1 MKQDRFAFAP
11 AGRGAILLDTSS
23 GAVLELNESAAFVW
37 ERKLSGEPVGDIV
50 DALAARYALPLG
62 AARHDVER
70 VLEPPREGSA
80 ENPGEAH
87 YERTPEGY
95 AFSFRDELAFL
106 LDSTGQMLRAAIEI
120 SENVAA
126 PLLRAVAPKILA
138 LQGETVLHASAVS
151 LGGKVIAFTGASG
164 AGKTTTARALSAA
177 GGAIVSEDLLWVE
190 TDGSR
195 VMVSESGERTIGAW
209 VAETAR
215 RLRAGGEI
223 DCRGFGAS
231 LRRGAL
237 LPLAEIGF
245 LDVRRRVGEGYLG
258 RALRPWETAG
268 LVFRNS
274 FHGSAESQAWI
285 RGLERAAKIGT
296 ASSGVE
302 LRLPDGLGRLE
313 LEMRRVGGAASL
325 RS

>member
-37 ERKLSGEPVGDIV
+37 ERKLSGEPLGVIV

-62 AARHDVER
+62 AARRDVEQ
-70 VLEPPREGSA
+70 VLEPPGEGPA

-87 YERTPEGY
+87 YESTPEGY
-95 AFSFRDELAFL
+95 AFSFRDELAFVL
-106 LDSTGQMLRAAIEI
+106 EPTGRRLKAAADIGEKM
-120 SENVAA
+120 AA
-126 PLLRAVAPKILA
+126 PLLRAVAPKLLA

-151 LGGKVIAFTGASG
+151 VGGKVIAFTGASG

-177 GGAIVSEDLLWVE
+177 GGAIVSEDLLWVGTE
-190 TDGSR
+190 GTE
-195 VMVSESGERTIGAW
+195 VMVAENGERVIGAW
-209 VAETAR
+209 VAEAER
-215 RLRAGGEI
+215 QLRASGEVE
-223 DCRGFGAS
+223 CGGFGAS
-231 LRRGAL
+231 LRRGPL
-237 LPLAEIGF
+237 LPLSEIGF
-245 LDVRRRVGEGYLG
+245 LDVRRRAGESYLG
-258 RALRPWETAG
+258 KALRPWETAG

-274 FHGSAESQAWI
+274 FHGSADPQAWI

-313 LEMRRVGGAASL
+313 VEMRRVGGAASL